1 MERYIIFING
11 RHIKI
16 AILSIDRFNIIP
28 TKKPV
33 SIFAEIDKLILK
45 FIWELMGPRISKLIL
60 KKKSGGLTL
69 RNFKAYHKA
78 ILVKTVWCWHKETH
92 LDQGNTTMSP
102 ETNPRIYGQL
112 ILNKGTMVVQWLRL
126 CAPNA
131 GGLGSIPG
139 YGTRSHMLQLRHSTA
154 R

>member
-1 MERYIIFING
+1 
-11 RHIKI
+11 
-16 AILSIDRFNIIP
+16 
-28 TKKPV
+28 
-33 SIFAEIDKLILK
+33 
-45 FIWELMGPRISKLIL
+45 
-60 KKKSGGLTL
+60 
-69 RNFKAYHKA
+69 
-78 ILVKTVWCWHKETH
+78 
-92 LDQGNTTMSP
+92 MSP